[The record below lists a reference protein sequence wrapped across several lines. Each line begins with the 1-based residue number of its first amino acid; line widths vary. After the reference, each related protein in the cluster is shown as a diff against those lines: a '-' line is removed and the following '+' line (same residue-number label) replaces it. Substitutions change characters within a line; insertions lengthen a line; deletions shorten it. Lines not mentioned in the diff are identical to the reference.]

1 MSFTFGEFDSDSL
14 GLIATLREL
23 PSVDGLQ
30 IETLEAVGTDG
41 RVLGGTTRSGASFTF
56 DVVLSGSSP
65 VEAAALRDAIALAL
79 DPARG
84 EQRLTFDALPG
95 WQFAGILAARIG
107 WQRVTWDAQ
116 AGYKLR
122 ADVTFDCLEAFGRP
136 AAEEVWQYL
145 TPGTRT
151 VKRELGN
158 ARSYPTVE
166 VEGALT
172 AAQKMTVTVGD
183 LVVDVSGP
191 LQAGQVL
198 RLDYD
203 KFDFGRWVGPV
214 KVASVVRGM
223 STLDR
228 AEMWPDEDV
237 TFKIA
242 TTGSV
247 TRTALVANSRR
258 Q

>member
-30 IETLEAVGTDG
+30 LETLEAVGTDG
-41 RVLGGTTRSGASFTF
+41 RVLGGTTRSGSRFVF
-56 DVVLSGSSP
+56 DVIIEGTSP
-65 VEAAALRDAIALAL
+65 EDAAAKRDAIALAL

-84 EQRLTFDALPG
+84 EQRLTFDAAPE
-95 WQFAGILAARIG
+95 WQWAAILAARIG
-107 WQRVTWDAQ
+107 WQRGVWRHGLCQ
-116 AGYKLR
+116 LR
-122 ADVTFDCLEAFGRP
+122 ADVAFDALEAFGRP
-136 AAEEVWQYL
+136 IAEEAWQYL
-145 TPGTRT
+145 SPGSRKVTRA
-151 VKRELGN
+151 LGN

-166 VEGALT
+166 IEGRLLNGET
-172 AAQKMTVTVGD
+172 VTVTVGD
-183 LVVDVSGP
+183 LVVTVTGP
-191 LQAGQVL
+191 LQNGEVM
-198 RLDYD
+198 RLDWD
-203 KFDFGRWVGPV
+203 QFDFGRWVGPA

-228 AEMWPDEDV
+228 AEMWPGEETAFNV
-237 TFKIA
+237 A

-247 TRTALVANSRR
+247 SRTALIANSRR